1 MTRVSSHPPETL
13 PTADAEPVRADPMC
27 AEPMHEGTAQESET
41 ELEIRR
47 LRWQC
52 RRGMLELDH
61 VLDRFLDLGYAD
73 LPPVQRIAFVRLL
86 AEQDQRLSD
95 WFMSR
100 AEPPDPALQD
110 LVRHIVDVVRE
121 Q

>member
-1 MTRVSSHPPETL
+1 VSSVSQPAT
-13 PTADAEPVRADPMC
+13 
-27 AEPMHEGTAQESET
+27 ET
-41 ELEIRR
+41 ELEVRR

-61 VLDRFLDLGYAD
+61 LLDRFLDLGYPE
-73 LPPVQRIAFVRLL
+73 LSQSQRLVFVRLL

-100 AEPPDPALQD
+100 SDPPDPELRE
-110 LVRHIVDVVRE
+110 LVRLIVEVVRE
-121 Q
+121 RREPADLGSNPAP

>member
-1 MTRVSSHPPETL
+1 VSSVSQP
-13 PTADAEPVRADPMC
+13 A
-27 AEPMHEGTAQESET
+27 SET
-41 ELEIRR
+41 ELEVRR

-61 VLDRFLDLGYAD
+61 LLDRFLDLGYPE
-73 LPPVQRIAFVRLL
+73 LSQSQRLVFVRLL

-100 AEPPDPALQD
+100 SDPPDPELRE
-110 LVRHIVDVVRE
+110 LVRLIVEVVRE
-121 Q
+121 RREPADLGSNPAP

>member
-1 MTRVSSHPPETL
+1 MT
-13 PTADAEPVRADPMC
+13 DASRGA
-27 AEPMHEGTAQESET
+27 SET

-61 VLDRFLDLGYAD
+61 LLDRFLDLGYRD
-73 LPPVQRIAFVRLL
+73 LDQAQRLAFVRLL
-86 AEQDQRLSD
+86 GEQDQRLSD

-100 AEPPDPALQD
+100 KEPADTELGD
-110 LVRHIVDVVRE
+110 LVRHIVEVVRE
-121 Q
+121 RPSASVDLHG

>member
-1 MTRVSSHPPETL
+1 VAPESTSDTAA
-13 PTADAEPVRADPMC
+13 PTDAQRA
-27 AEPMHEGTAQESET
+27 SET

-61 VLDRFLDLGYAD
+61 LLDRFLDLGYAQ
-73 LPPVQRIAFVRLL
+73 LSPARRLSFVRLL

-100 AEPPDPALQD
+100 AAPPDPELRD
-110 LVRHIVDVVRE
+110 LVRHIVEVVRE
-121 Q
+121 RR

>member
-1 MTRVSSHPPETL
+1 MFSPSVATD
-13 PTADAEPVRADPMC
+13 PTPDIASTTDAAGN
-27 AEPMHEGTAQESET
+27 ASET

-61 VLDRFLDLGYAD
+61 LLDRFLDLGYRD
-73 LPPVQRIAFVRLL
+73 LSPAERIDFVRLL
-86 AEQDQRLSD
+86 GEQDQRLSD

-100 AEPPDPALQD
+100 AEPPDVPLRD
-110 LVRHIVDVVRE
+110 LVRRIVAVVRE
-121 Q
+121 RRGGAGDLPR

>member
-1 MTRVSSHPPETL
+1 VATD
-13 PTADAEPVRADPMC
+13 PTADRAAPMD
-27 AEPMHEGTAQESET
+27 AFGHAPET

-61 VLDRFLDLGYAD
+61 LLDRFLDLGYRESSPA
-73 LPPVQRIAFVRLL
+73 QRLAFVRLL
-86 AEQDQRLSD
+86 GEQDQRLSD

-100 AEPPDPALQD
+100 AEPPDAELRD
-110 LVRHIVDVVRE
+110 LVRHIVAVVRE
-121 Q
+121 RRSGAAALPP

>member
-1 MTRVSSHPPETL
+1 VSSVSQPAT
-13 PTADAEPVRADPMC
+13 
-27 AEPMHEGTAQESET
+27 ET
-41 ELEIRR
+41 ELEVRR

-61 VLDRFLDLGYAD
+61 LLDRFLDIGYPE
-73 LPPVQRIAFVRLL
+73 LSQSQRLVFVRLL

-100 AEPPDPALQD
+100 SDPPDPELRE
-110 LVRHIVDVVRE
+110 LVRLIVEVVRE
-121 Q
+121 RREPADLGSNPAP

>member
-1 MTRVSSHPPETL
+1 MT
-13 PTADAEPVRADPMC
+13 DASRQASD
-27 AEPMHEGTAQESET
+27 T

-61 VLDRFLDLGYAD
+61 LLDRFLDLGFRD
-73 LPPVQRIAFVRLL
+73 LSSVQRLDFVRLL

-100 AEPPDPALQD
+100 AEPPDVALRD
-110 LVRHIVDVVRE
+110 LVQHIVAVVRE
-121 Q
+121 RRSGSPDLQV

>member
-1 MTRVSSHPPETL
+1 VATVPTSDSGSMANVSPH
-13 PTADAEPVRADPMC
+13 
-27 AEPMHEGTAQESET
+27 ESET
-41 ELEIRR
+41 ELEVRR

-61 VLDRFLDLGYAD
+61 LLDRFLDLGYPE
-73 LPPVQRIAFVRLL
+73 LSQSRRLVFVRLL

-100 AEPPDPALQD
+100 SDPPDPELRE
-110 LVRHIVDVVRE
+110 LVRHIVEVVRE
-121 Q
+121 RRGPADPGSNPAS

>member
-1 MTRVSSHPPETL
+1 M
-13 PTADAEPVRADPMC
+13 AEQD
-27 AEPMHEGTAQESET
+27 T
-41 ELEIRR
+41 EIQR

-61 VLDRFLDLGYAD
+61 LLGRFLDLGYVA
-73 LPPVQRIAFVRLL
+73 LSPAECRAFERLL

-100 AEPPDPALQD
+100 AVPPDPELAA
-110 LVRHIVDVVRE
+110 LVRHIVEVVRE
-121 Q
+121 RPRAPTP